1 LIFLLF
7 IFAQSFYYSISHFA
21 IQLIFYCQKAVFSF
35 IIIHIIYKKKE
46 LSRKMTEKIYD
57 TNPHITQFEATVLS
71 CVPVNDCFAVI
82 LDRTAFFPE
91 EGGQGSDSGT
101 LGSLPVLHVSI
112 DKDNTL
118 THFLPSPLPVGEKV
132 SGTVD
137 WEQRFDY
144 MQQHTGE
151 HILSGLMHKK
161 WGYDNVGF
169 HLSNDYTTLDVNGS
183 ISLEDISELEKAAN
197 RVIFENLPVKAYF
210 PSPEELSSLSYRS
223 KIEIE
228 GAVRIVEI
236 PGVDL
241 CACCAPH
248 VDTTGQIGLIKIT
261 EAVSH
266 RGGMRLTIKC
276 GMRALADYG
285 TDLSV
290 LRLLSN
296 SLSVPF
302 EKIPDAVEH
311 LKQEAFEKQQ
321 RINALQEKLLLQS
334 LSSLPSYVETDH
346 AVLFTEP
353 MDVKAV
359 RNAVNTLT
367 ASYPGYSALFSGSD
381 DTGYTFI
388 AGGGEAFDCTQ
399 LAAILREKLSAKCG
413 GSKKMIQGNVNATK
427 EAILAVLP

>member
-1 LIFLLF
+1 
-7 IFAQSFYYSISHFA
+7 
-21 IQLIFYCQKAVFSF
+21 
-35 IIIHIIYKKKE
+35 
-46 LSRKMTEKIYD
+46 MTEKIYD

-112 DKDNTL
+112 GKDNTL

-161 WGYDNVGF
+161 WSYDNVGF

-276 GMRALADYG
+276 GMRALPDYG
-285 TDLSV
+285 
-290 LRLLSN
+290 
-296 SLSVPF
+296 
-302 EKIPDAVEH
+302 
-311 LKQEAFEKQQ
+311 
-321 RINALQEKLLLQS
+321 
-334 LSSLPSYVETDH
+334 
-346 AVLFTEP
+346 
-353 MDVKAV
+353 
-359 RNAVNTLT
+359 
-367 ASYPGYSALFSGSD
+367 
-381 DTGYTFI
+381 
-388 AGGGEAFDCTQ
+388 
-399 LAAILREKLSAKCG
+399 
-413 GSKKMIQGNVNATK
+413 
-427 EAILAVLP
+427 